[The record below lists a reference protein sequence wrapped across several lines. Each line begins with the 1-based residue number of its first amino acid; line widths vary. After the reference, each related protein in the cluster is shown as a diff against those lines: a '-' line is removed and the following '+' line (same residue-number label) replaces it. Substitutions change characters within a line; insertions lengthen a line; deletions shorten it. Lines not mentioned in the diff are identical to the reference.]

1 MSAVKFLK
9 IFKIGIIIGM
19 NIFIFIM
26 VFLLGAAAGA
36 LAFIFKYM
44 AVSKE
49 NAAKEQ
55 KIKDLTENLE
65 KQGAARDS
73 LKTEFEN
80 IAVKVLEDK
89 SAKFSDMNKREL
101 DTIVAPFKEKIDEF
115 KNKVESIHI
124 SENQQRAVLNAELK
138 RLMELNKQVSEE
150 ANNLADALKGENKM
164 QGIWGE
170 LNIERIF
177 ESAGMIKGVHY
188 NAQQS
193 FDTEDGRKMPD
204 YTVNLPEN
212 KHIIIDSKTSLTAY
226 EKYFNSQNEEERKE
240 SLKNHIL
247 SVKKHI
253 DELSKKNYQ
262 DLPSL
267 NQPEYVLMFIP
278 LDAASSL
285 AVKEAP
291 EILEYA
297 FNKNVVIVTP
307 STLLATMKT
316 VSYIWRQENQKK
328 NVLEIA
334 KQGGMLYDKFVSF
347 AQILSEADKK
357 MAEAKNKTEEA
368 VKRLSNSD
376 KKGDSLIERV
386 QKLKELG
393 ASVKKEMPK
402 ELLDKNDTL

>member
-1 MSAVKFLK
+1 
-9 IFKIGIIIGM
+9 M
-19 NIFIFIM
+19 NILMLIM
-26 VFLLGAAAGA
+26 MFFLGAAFGA
-36 LAFIFKYM
+36 ALFIFKYISL
-44 AVSKE
+44 SKE

-55 KIKDLTENLE
+55 KIKDLAENLV
-65 KQGAARDS
+65 KSGDARNS
-73 LKTEFEN
+73 FKAEFEN
-80 IAVKVLEDK
+80 IAAKILEDK
-89 SAKFSDMNKREL
+89 STKLSDMNKREL
-101 DTIVAPFKEKIDEF
+101 DGIVAPFKEKIDEF

-150 ANNLADALKGENKM
+150 ANNLAGALKGENKM
-164 QGIWGE
+164 QGVWGE

-188 NAQQS
+188 SAQQS
-193 FDTEDGRKMPD
+193 FSAEEGRKMPD
-204 YTVNLPEN
+204 YIVNMPEE
-212 KHIIIDSKTSLTAY
+212 KHMVIDSKTSLTAY
-226 EKYFNSQNEEERKE
+226 EKYYGSQNDEERKIF
-240 SLKNHIL
+240 LKEHIL

-262 DLPSL
+262 DLPAL

-278 LDAASSL
+278 LDGASAL
-285 AVKEAP
+285 AVKESP

-297 FNKNVVIVTP
+297 FSKNVVMVTP

-316 VSYIWRQENQKK
+316 VAYIWRQENQKK

-334 KQGGMLYDKFVSF
+334 KQGGLLYDKFVSF
-347 AQILSEADKK
+347 AQILIEADKK
-357 MAEAKNKTEEA
+357 MSEAKDKTEEA

-393 ASVKKEMPK
+393 ASVKKDMPK
-402 ELLDKNDTL
+402 ELDNGN